1 MINIPSTIHDPSYR
15 YKMPKMNLKV
25 EGKGNG
31 IATNVTNLDE
41 VAKSLRVPVAY
52 PLKFF
57 GIELGTLTKTKPD
70 SYIVNGKHDI
80 ATLETTLNKFIEKY
94 ILCPV
99 CKLPEI
105 KLKVK
110 KDSISATCRSC
121 GKVSKLDSVHKLATY
136 ILKNPPK
143 DGSEF
148 STDKG
153 KKKDKAKDHDEK
165 KHKPTHGKE
174 GKTKDSKENEDEKL
188 PEALTLESPEIQE
201 SVKRIREY
209 KDAQK
214 RTATELV
221 DQISNICISQGL
233 KGDLRYY
240 VAIHGLYDEKFL
252 YQWNQEES
260 SKEALKIMVNN
271 EAKGQYWVLL
281 ALERFTLQSHS
292 VALAQHINT
301 ILKCFYDYEILEE
314 ETILKCYGKEGANKT
329 LSSGKSYNPAISSD
343 FKAQV
348 APFINWLKEAEE
360 DEDENETEENAKEG
374 EDSRA
379 EDEKTRKQRELI
391 AEQQQQQEKQLQENK
406 EKIAE
411 AKESEGP
418 KPLNILDIK
427 TESSAASLDDL

>member
-1 MINIPSTIHDPSYR
+1 M
-15 YKMPKMNLKV
+15 
-25 EGKGNG
+25 
-31 IATNVTNLDE
+31 
-41 VAKSLRVPVAY
+41 
-52 PLKFF
+52 
-57 GIELGTLTKTKPD
+57 
-70 SYIVNGKHDI
+70 
-80 ATLETTLNKFIEKY
+80 
-94 ILCPV
+94 LCPL
-99 CKLPEI
+99 CRLPEI

-121 GKVSKLDSVHKLATY
+121 GKISKLDSVHRLATY

-143 DGSEF
+143 DKSEF

-165 KHKPTHGKE
+165 KPKPAHGKE
-174 GKTKDSKENEDEKL
+174 GKAKDGREDEEEKL
-188 PEALTLESPEIQE
+188 PEALTLESAEIVE
-201 SVKRIREY
+201 SVKRIGEY
-209 KDAQK
+209 KNAQK
-214 RTATELV
+214 RTAAELV
-221 DQISNICISQGL
+221 DQISNVCISQGL

-240 VAIHGLYDEKFL
+240 VAVHGLYDDKFL

-260 SKEALKIMVNN
+260 SKEALKIMVAN

-281 ALERFTLQSHS
+281 ALERFILQSHS

-314 ETILKCYGKEGANKT
+314 ETILKCYGREGTSKT

-343 FKAQV
+343 FKAQA

-360 DEDENETEENAKEG
+360 GDDDSDTEENTKETKDAKPE
-374 EDSRA
+374 ED
-379 EDEKTRKQRELI
+379 DKTRKQRELI
-391 AEQQQQQEKQLQENK
+391 AEQQKQQEQQLQENK
-406 EKIAE
+406 EKVAE

-427 TESSAASLDDL
+427 TESAAASLDDL